1 MAAESYIKLRVSVWR
16 DFVPSR
22 AMLLRVAG
30 QQDHRLLS
38 GDSDLQQEVF
48 SWQMREDHL
57 AGITDE
63 ASRLKLRDLL
73 VERFDPTRPPNER
86 RFEALREFLDEAS
99 TVVEAG
105 GTEWTGSQ
113 DAPVDDE
120 DAPYRLNP
128 LLALCAHLEWL
139 YAVFAGQP
147 GVSVSIR

>member
-1 MAAESYIKLRVSVWR
+1 VATETSIKLKVSVWR

-30 QQDHRLLS
+30 EHDHRLLS
-38 GDSDLQQEVF
+38 GDAELQQEIF

-57 AGITDE
+57 AGVIDE

-73 VERFDPTRPPNER
+73 VDRFDPSRPPSER
-86 RFEALREFLDEAS
+86 RFDALREFLDEAAG
-99 TVVEAG
+99 VLEAG

-113 DAPVDDE
+113 DAPSEDE
-120 DAPYRLNP
+120 DTPYRLNP
-128 LLALCAHLEWL
+128 LLALRAHLDWL
-139 YAVFAGQP
+139 YVVFAGQP

>member
-1 MAAESYIKLRVSVWR
+1 MATETSVKLKVSVWR

-30 QQDHRLLS
+30 EQDHRLLS
-38 GDSDLQQEVF
+38 GDAELQQEIF

-63 ASRLKLRDLL
+63 GSRLKLRDLL
-73 VERFDPTRPPNER
+73 MDRFDPSRPPSER
-86 RFEALREFLDEAS
+86 RFEALREFLDEAA
-99 TVVEAG
+99 TVVEGG

-113 DAPVDDE
+113 DAPFDDE
-120 DAPYRLNP
+120 DSPYRLNP
-128 LLALCAHLEWL
+128 LLALRGHLDWL